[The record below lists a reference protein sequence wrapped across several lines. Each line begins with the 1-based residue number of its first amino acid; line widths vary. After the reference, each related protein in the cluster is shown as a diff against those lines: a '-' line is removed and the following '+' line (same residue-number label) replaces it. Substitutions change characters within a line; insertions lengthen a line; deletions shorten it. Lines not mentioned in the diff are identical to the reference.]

1 MYMRQTPKRLVRPAE
16 GTRPQPRGRTEER
29 GLLVLTLTIRG
40 GCLEEETFEQ
50 MMRTEAEIWAQ
61 GRGSLNAMLGV
72 SLDEDVSLRFC
83 EHRGVSVS
91 SWQRRRDLDPPAG
104 EVKGEGTSKGAVTVI
119 QIGGDKGPVPEAS
132 VMVRS
137 LPGSETGQVLTA
149 NWMSR
154 SKGR

>member
-1 MYMRQTPKRLVRPAE
+1 MA
-16 GTRPQPRGRTEER
+16 
-29 GLLVLTLTIRG
+29 
-40 GCLEEETFEQ
+40 
-50 MMRTEAEIWAQ
+50 AAQ
-61 GRGSLNAMLGV
+61 R
-72 SLDEDVSLRFC
+72 
-83 EHRGVSVS
+83 
-91 SWQRRRDLDPPAG
+91 LDPPAG